1 MTDEF
6 VVLLAPLGFG
16 YGLGSMPILLRA
28 VGDRHIAWC
37 LGLAAATALM
47 GYAMANGGAIRLDRW
62 APTLSLLAGGGMA
75 FLHLRRWFLQRGR
88 IARAR
93 REGSLMQIRLRG
105 RQDDF

>member
-47 GYAMANGGAIRLDRW
+47 GYAMANGGAIRLIVGR
-62 APTLSLLAGGGMA
+62 
-75 FLHLRRWFLQRGR
+75 RRWVCWQVAEWRFCICDAGSSSAAAPRVPGAK
-88 IARAR
+88 AR
-93 REGSLMQIRLRG
+93 
-105 RQDDF
+105 